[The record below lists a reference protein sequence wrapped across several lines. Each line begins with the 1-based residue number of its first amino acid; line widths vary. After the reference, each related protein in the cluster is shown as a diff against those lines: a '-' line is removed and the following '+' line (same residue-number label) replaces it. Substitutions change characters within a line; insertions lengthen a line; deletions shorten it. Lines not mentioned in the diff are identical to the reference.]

1 VNDMIRA
8 QKAVENYIAFFNS
21 LDRLSLSRLTA
32 VAAPNIC
39 FIDPFNKASGYD
51 SVMAVLTHFIDN
63 VQTPH
68 FDVKSIAFS
77 GNKCFVSWDFSGVLT
92 ASGKA
97 WRFTGVSELT
107 LDGSYRIMHHQDYWD
122 AATHFYEKLPV
133 IGYIL
138 RLIKRKISILK

>member
-1 VNDMIRA
+1 MNDMIRA

-21 LDRLSLSRLTA
+21 LDRLSLNRLTA

-77 GNKCFVSWDFSGVLT
+77 GNTCFVSWDFSGVL
-92 ASGKA
+92 
-97 WRFTGVSELT
+97 TGVSELT

-122 AATHFYEKLPV
+122 AATHFYEKIPV

-138 RLIKRKISILK
+138 QLIKRKISILK